1 MKFLTLG
8 ALHTVLEG
16 TLCSSETYTELRSFS
31 GLGFKA
37 YLRKTAEEIIDRAVH
52 MVIEDVE
59 RSIFEEEMSNV
70 IVNESDMAM

>member
-1 MKFLTLG
+1 M
-8 ALHTVLEG
+8 
-16 TLCSSETYTELRSFS
+16 CSSETYTKLRSFS

-59 RSIFEEEMSNV
+59 CSIFEEEMSNV
-70 IVNESDMAM
+70 IVNESDVIV